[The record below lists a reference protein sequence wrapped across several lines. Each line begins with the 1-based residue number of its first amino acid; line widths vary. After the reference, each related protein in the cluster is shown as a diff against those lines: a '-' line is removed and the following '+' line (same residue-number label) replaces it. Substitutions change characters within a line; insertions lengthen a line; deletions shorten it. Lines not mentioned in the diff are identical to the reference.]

1 MRMKIKVCGMRDANN
16 VSEVER
22 LGVDMIGF
30 IFCKQSKRYVSMVP
44 SMSGT
49 VPNYVSTMQM
59 QGSRLDGMASRHA
72 AARVGVFVDDMPQNI
87 VTAVYSYNLD
97 YVQLHGDESP
107 VMIDNLRRTLDPD
120 IRPGVK
126 IIKAIGVE
134 NADDICRWREYSG
147 HADLLL
153 FDTKGKARGGNG
165 IRFDWSLLN
174 TYDGDVPF
182 ILSGGIGP
190 EDATAIKEFSHP
202 AFWGIDL
209 NSRFELQPA
218 LKDVGKL
225 EKFISEIRN

>member
-1 MRMKIKVCGMRDANN
+1 MKIKVCGMRDAHN

-30 IFCKQSKRYVSMVP
+30 IFCRQSKRFVSMLP

-49 VPNYVSTMQM
+49 VPNYVSSTQM
-59 QGSRLDGMASRHA
+59 QGSCLSGMADQHS

-87 VTAVYSYNLD
+87 VTAVYGYGLD
-97 YVQLHGDESP
+97 YIQLHGNESP
-107 VMIDNLRRTLDPD
+107 VMIDNLRRTIDPD
-120 IRPGVK
+120 IRPDIK
-126 IIKAIGVE
+126 IIKALSVE
-134 NADDICRWREYSG
+134 SAADICRWREYAG

-153 FDTKGKARGGNG
+153 FDTKGKEKGGNG
-165 IRFDWSLLN
+165 IHFDWSLLD

-190 EDATAIKEFSHP
+190 EDSEAVKSFNHP
-202 AFWGIDL
+202 SFWGIDL

-225 EKFISEIRN
+225 EKFISELRN